1 MIMKRYV
8 LILVSVVVSMGVMT
22 VGNPEAEARVSLL
35 KGKILITQ
43 KVPKKGDNLAKFY
56 KKNATGNLTTKKG
69 ESKWQFYF
77 FAVLRKSPPSD
88 VVNIVFYEYRG
99 GRYKY
104 INAEDL
110 KISNVGGGLI
120 QVTGKYKLFSVLGF
134 KKGKSYQMR
143 LAVKNA
149 RGNEVVYAR
158 SRRLFLK

>member
-1 MIMKRYV
+1 MKRYG
-8 LILVSVVVSMGVMT
+8 LIVVAVVVPVAAMMLGS
-22 VGNPEAEARVSLL
+22 PEAQARVSHL

-43 KVPKKGDNLAKFY
+43 KTPKKGVNLAKFFQ
-56 KKNATGNLTTKKG
+56 KNATGTLKAKKG
-69 ESKWQFYF
+69 ESKWAFHF

-110 KISNVGGGLI
+110 KISNVGSGMI
-120 QVTGKYKLFSVLGF
+120 QVTGKYKVYSVLGF

-158 SRRLFLK
+158 SRRLFFK